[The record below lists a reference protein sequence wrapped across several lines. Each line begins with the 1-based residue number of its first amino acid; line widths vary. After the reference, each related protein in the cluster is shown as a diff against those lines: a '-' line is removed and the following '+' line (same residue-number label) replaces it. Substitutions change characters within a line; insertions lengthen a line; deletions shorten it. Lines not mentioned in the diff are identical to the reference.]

1 MVVPEIAHRKAVQVP
16 PMGGIAERTEVR
28 VMGRD
33 DDSPAIR
40 RQEAVEL
47 FHCPYYIGDMFNN
60 MYRPHLTK

>member
-1 MVVPEIAHRKAVQVP
+1 
-16 PMGGIAERTEVR
+16 MGGIAERTEVR